1 MKQTM
6 KRKTAAA
13 LILLGCAGFLAGC
26 GTGTAPKSSAVNV
39 QVMNVIQRDT
49 AVAHEYSG
57 QVKSMDAVTIKPRV
71 SGAITEKYFTS
82 GQLVHAGDPLYKVD
96 DRQYEAELL
105 SARSGVDKAQVTLN
119 NSMID
124 LARYQKLAATGA
136 ISEQTLTTQEATVA
150 SNRSSYNDAVALMQK
165 AQENLDDTI
174 IRAPISGKLS
184 VDDVAVGTYVTS
196 GNTDLV
202 SVGSVDPIY
211 VQFSISENEYLDFLT
226 GGRPEREAGEKPAAP
241 MTTLTLS
248 NGAKFPETSNRYI
261 ADWQLSE
268 STGTLTVKAIFDNA
282 QGMLL
287 PGMFAKVT
295 VEGEPQRDALLVP
308 QRAVQQVLD
317 KSFVIVV
324 GENNQSVSKIVE
336 LGAQVG
342 SFYIIK
348 SGLSK
353 DDRVVVEGLTNLK
366 EGQALN
372 ISETTPEELGLSF
385 TTETTTN
392 QSANEENGK

>member
-1 MKQTM
+1 M
-6 KRKTAAA
+6 KRKAAAA
-13 LILLGCAGFLAGC
+13 LLLLGCAGFFAGC
-26 GTGTAPKSSAVNV
+26 GTEMPNRSSAVNV
-39 QVMNVIQRDT
+39 KVMNVIQRDT
-49 AVAHEYSG
+49 AVSYDYSG

-82 GQLVHAGDPLYKVD
+82 GQLVHEGDPLYKVD

-124 LARYQKLAATGA
+124 LARYEKLAATGA

-165 AQENLDDTI
+165 AQENLDDTV

-202 SVGSVDPIY
+202 SVGSINPIY
-211 VQFSISENEYLDFLT
+211 VQFSISENEYLGFRT
-226 GGRPEREAGEKPAAP
+226 AGQRERVSGEEPVPPTA
-241 MTTLTLS
+241 TLTLN
-248 NGAKFPETSNRYI
+248 NGVKFPGSSTEYI
-261 ADWQLSE
+261 ADRQLSE
-268 STGTLTVKAIFDNA
+268 GTGTLTVKAVFDNVR
-282 QGMLL
+282 GLLL
-287 PGMFAKVT
+287 PGMFVRVT
-295 VEGEPQRDALLVP
+295 VEGEPLKDALLVP

-324 GENNQSVSKIVE
+324 GPDNKSVSKIVE

-342 SFYIIK
+342 SYYIIN
-348 SGLSK
+348 SGLTK

-366 EGQALN
+366 EGQDLS
-372 ISETTPEELGLSF
+372 IQETTPEELGLVF
-385 TTETTTN
+385 TTETTSN
-392 QSANEENGK
+392 HSANADDGQ